1 MKNPVQIPVVLDVLR
16 TLSDGSIKIT
26 FATREMRTEDAAEI
40 LGYRNTEGWLLFKPA
55 PFEERD
61 IIDIPESV
69 PEFANSKS
77 PSQRLRNTLFRVW
90 EYQGSKV
97 TFDVWRAEQ
106 MERIINKYKELLP

>member
-40 LGYRNTEGWLLFKPA
+40 LSYRNTEGWLLFKPA

-61 IIDIPESV
+61 IADIPESV
-69 PEFANSKS
+69 PEFAAEKT
-77 PSQRLRNTLFRVW
+77 PSQRLRNVLFRLW
-90 EYQGSKV
+90 EYRGKPDN
-97 TFDVWRAEQ
+97 FEAWRKEQ
-106 MERIINKYKELLP
+106 MEKIISAYKEKLP

>member
-1 MKNPVQIPVVLDVLR
+1 MKNPVQIPVILDVLR

-61 IIDIPESV
+61 IVDIPETV
-69 PEFANSKS
+69 PEFAREKT
-77 PSQRLRNTLFRVW
+77 PSQRLRNVLFRLW
-90 EYQGSKV
+90 EYRGKPDN
-97 TFDVWRAEQ
+97 FEAWRKTE
-106 MERIINKYKELLP
+106 MERIIEHYKGKLP